1 MEQFDNKEIFDDF
14 KPADEQ
20 GTFVSDAIGNV
31 IEREL
36 TEVELFKEKFDEP
49 FLVAEHPKDNLM
61 ETVVTYIQSCGDV
74 NQVYFCSYTPN
85 KGAAL
90 DGWAFNVDDELTTL
104 DLFLTEY
111 VSPETGY
118 KITSSELE
126 RDFNWLRRFYE
137 QSMSGKIL
145 GEFMNDTKS
154 DLYQVADLIHS
165 SNKIDRIRLF
175 VLTNAIAPNDFVK
188 DNLELSDGS
197 MCEYNVWDI
206 RRIMQQNNI
215 LSGRNQIV
223 VDFERDYNYL
233 SSG

>member
-1 MEQFDNKEIFDDF
+1 M
-14 KPADEQ
+14 
-20 GTFVSDAIGNV
+20 
-31 IEREL
+31 
-36 TEVELFKEKFDEP
+36 
-49 FLVAEHPKDNLM
+49 
-61 ETVVTYIQSCGDV
+61 
-74 NQVYFCSYTPN
+74 
-85 KGAAL
+85 
-90 DGWAFNVDDELTTL
+90 
-104 DLFLTEY
+104 
-111 VSPETGY
+111 
-118 KITSSELE
+118 E

-223 VDFERDYNYL
+223 VDFERDYNCTLPCVQMPNVSDKVKCYL
-233 SSG
+233 CIIPGRVLHKVYRKYHQQILEMNVRTFLQFKGTSNKGIRDTLIGHVATASERKKELKILFLSQTCFLHITTVFRRRLLMLN